1 MTPFRP
7 SRPPS
12 LRHRLI
18 ALLAAAVLLA
28 WGATAAFSYLDA
40 RHEIDAMLGTHLPAT
55 PATEALHAALA
66 ESIARHLLHPLLFA
80 VPGLAVA
87 IWLAVGVGLAPL
99 GRFAGEVERRAPD
112 NLAPLALARV
122 PREVLP
128 LQQALNALFARLRQS
143 RELERRFTADAAHE
157 LRTPLAAIRTQA
169 EVALNADDGA
179 QARRALAN
187 VVGGAERATRLV
199 EQLLTLA
206 RLDPQ
211 TALERPQ
218 PIGLRALAHDA
229 VAAQAP
235 FAARRNIDLG
245 LLPGEER
252 TVHGDPL
259 LLAVLLRNL
268 VDNAVRYTP
277 PGGRVDLA
285 VEEAHAA
292 RGGYPLLRVTDSG
305 PGIAPAAREQAFERF
320 HRGSDR
326 REEGSGLG
334 LSIVRRIAELHRA
347 TLTLDEGPG
356 GRGLTV
362 RVGFPPAADGSA
374 PL

>member
-55 PATEALHAALA
+55 PATAALHAALA
-66 ESIARHLLHPLLFA
+66 ENIARHLLHPLLFA

-99 GRFAGEVERRAPD
+99 GRFAGEVEQRAPD

-218 PIGLRALAHDA
+218 PIGLRALARDA

-235 FAARRNIDLG
+235 SAARRNIDLG
-245 LLPGEER
+245 LLPGDER

-320 HRGSDR
+320 HRGPDH

-347 TLTLDEGPG
+347 TLTLDDGPG

>member
-1 MTPFRP
+1 MTP

-12 LRHRLI
+12 LRRRLI

-40 RHEIDAMLGTHLPAT
+40 HREIDAMLGTHLPAT
-55 PATEALHAALA
+55 PGAAALRAALA

-80 VPGLAVA
+80 VPGLAAA

-112 NLAPLALARV
+112 NLAPLALTRV

-169 EVALNADDGA
+169 EVALNADDRA

-187 VVGGAERATRLV
+187 VVSGAERATRLV

-218 PIGLRALAHDA
+218 PIGLRALARDA

-245 LLPGEER
+245 LLPGDER
-252 TVHGDPL
+252 TVHGDPV

-320 HRGSDR
+320 HRGPDS

-347 TLTLDEGPG
+347 TLTLDDGPG
-356 GRGLTV
+356 GRGLTL